1 MTALTDL
8 TPQMLDAALK
18 AGEVILVDVREPNE
32 FAAARIH
39 GAVNYPL
46 STFDPAVLPSEA
58 GKRVVLSCA
67 GGVRS
72 VSAWQ
77 HCQLAGVDVGE
88 HLAGGIKAWAAAGLP
103 VES

>member
-1 MTALTDL
+1 MTALTEL
-8 TPQMLDAALK
+8 TPLMLDAALK
-18 AGEVILVDVREPNE
+18 SGEVILVDVREPNE

-46 STFDPAVLPSEA
+46 STFDPALLPSEPS
-58 GKRVVLSCA
+58 KRVVLSCA

-72 VSAWQ
+72 VTAWQ
-77 HCQLAGVDVGE
+77 QCQVNGLGVSE
-88 HLAGGIKAWAAAGLP
+88 HLAGGLRAWAAAGLP